1 MRKKT
6 KKRNPRR
13 KSMPK
18 IFWSIAPTL
27 YLYCWGVM
35 MLWVQRCI
43 YKVHLGPCM
52 GLAAQLALVADIGLT
67 ILACTAVWMDRVWG
81 DRI

>member
-1 MRKKT
+1 MKKKT
-6 KKRNPRR
+6 KKRNQRR
-13 KSMPK
+13 KSMPG

-27 YLYCWGVM
+27 YLYCLGFM
-35 MLWVQRCI
+35 ILWVQRCI

-52 GLAAQLALVADIGLT
+52 VLAAQLALVADIGLT